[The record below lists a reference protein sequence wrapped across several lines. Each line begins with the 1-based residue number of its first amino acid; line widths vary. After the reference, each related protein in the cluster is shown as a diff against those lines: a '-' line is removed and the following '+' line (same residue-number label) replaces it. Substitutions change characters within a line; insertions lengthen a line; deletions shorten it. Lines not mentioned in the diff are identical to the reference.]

1 LPNKPNAQP
10 GIKIILGFRASSPPG
25 IFRLV
30 IRGAL
35 TYMSARVTA
44 HSIGRGRCRCTQ
56 GPRKFLVSS
65 EGEKMLPQLSLGL
78 EEAQRAIA
86 AVFEQAKKDG
96 RAVAVAVVD
105 NHGELIAGARM
116 DGAHARVLR
125 HAIRKAYTAAVMGRD
140 TLALK
145 EDMEKAGRTLSDYG
159 DSSITT
165 LQGGL
170 VARSGNQV
178 VGAIAS
184 GGSPRLRDVEMAKI
198 GLDAMGL

>member
-1 LPNKPNAQP
+1 
-10 GIKIILGFRASSPPG
+10 
-25 IFRLV
+25 
-30 IRGAL
+30 
-35 TYMSARVTA
+35 
-44 HSIGRGRCRCTQ
+44 
-56 GPRKFLVSS
+56 
-65 EGEKMLPQLSLGL
+65 MLPQLSLGL

-96 RAVAVAVVD
+96 RPVAVAVVD

-145 EDMEKAGRTLSDYG
+145 EDMDKAGRTLSDYG

>member
-1 LPNKPNAQP
+1 LERHTRRKEKLTAVEVQTPHT
-10 GIKIILGFRASSPPG
+10 GDFH
-25 IFRLV
+25 LV

-44 HSIGRGRCRCTQ
+44 YLAVVMLSLRHSKAKRISRLERR
-56 GPRKFLVSS
+56 RD
-65 EGEKMLPQLSLGL
+65 MLPQLSLGL

-105 NHGELIAGARM
+105 NHGELIACARM

-125 HAIRKAYTAAVMGRD
+125 HAIRKAYTAAVMARD
-140 TLALK
+140 TLAFK
-145 EDMEKAGRTLSDYG
+145 EDMAKAGRSLSDYG
-159 DSSITT
+159 DSSLTT

-198 GLDAMGL
+198 GLEAMGL